1 MQGVE
6 NLRPFLF
13 PAISSITIMN
23 TEPETKT
30 NEYLRGIVANLPEK
44 PGVYQYLNTE
54 GIFLLQQRA

>member
-23 TEPETKT
+23 TEPEAKT
-30 NEYLRGIVANLPEK
+30 NEYLIGIVANLPEK
-44 PGVYQYLNTE
+44 PDGH
-54 GIFLLQQRA
+54 LLQARIPERLLLLL